1 MTGKIISE
9 SIGLM
14 SKMYYLVIAN
24 NEEIKKAKGANK
36 NDVKTIKHKESN
48 GVLFN

>member
-14 SKMYYLVIAN
+14 SKMYYLVID
-24 NEEIKKAKGANK
+24 
-36 NDVKTIKHKESN
+36 NDKRH
-48 GVLFN
+48 FR